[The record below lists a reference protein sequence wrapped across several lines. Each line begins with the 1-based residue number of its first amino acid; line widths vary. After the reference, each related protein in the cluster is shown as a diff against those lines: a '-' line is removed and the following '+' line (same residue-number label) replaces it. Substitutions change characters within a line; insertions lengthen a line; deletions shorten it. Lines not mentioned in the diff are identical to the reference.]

1 MPPLTFKE
9 RIAAGEQFIQFL
21 KDTNRSKL
29 SKRVELKAIYSE
41 EFRYRDGQRRP
52 SFSSMLFSLVQAA
65 KAEVNKDDVF
75 FRKVL
80 KKNRSE
86 LADQYR
92 RPQTVQQEEPIL
104 TPLADGGQ
112 TYTKGQAKK
121 LIQWFKNNRSEFI
134 GGKKGIHIYSAHDLT
149 NGRIRFPLTQ
159 DEPKTIIICIE
170 NKGEEEVT
178 FRQYKVLRRLRVFA
192 FEDER
197 KVSASSPLI
206 LAPGASYEVR
216 VHCLTKYY
224 GYFPITVV
232 FEFSCVSSGR
242 FCIGRF
248 LSAVSNGSLAEE
260 LGPTAPY
267 RPYQATIRR
276 PTTYLDDEGVPPENF
291 LDYELERSVSLG
303 QYMYPVMLKD
313 IVQELI
319 QLGLDRPN
327 PRSPVKEDTR
337 QVVSLL
343 SADLQF
349 SNYKDRFQ
357 LLLQLEEIQMEV
369 DIRRYDQTDMSM
381 IQDPINR
388 KFLILS
394 VPGVAENR
402 PSVLRGDHL
411 FVTHADHR
419 GGQNIIRYKGY
430 VHAVELEQVKLGF
443 SQNLLCRFVDY
454 LKFDVT
460 FTFNRLPLRVQ
471 HRAVELAKQ
480 SHLKDVLFPSVSYG
494 KGVLPPGTKLRL
506 YDRILENNQEQSNA
520 VHQIVT
526 GSSRPAPYLIFGPP
540 GTGKTVTLVEA
551 IKQVLERIPTSHV
564 LACAPSNSA
573 ADLLCERLMK
583 HRDKKDLYRI
593 NASSRDFRLIPEAI
607 KPCCNWDEHKLCHV
621 YPNKEKLETY
631 RVIITTL
638 VTAGRL
644 VSANFPHGHFSH
656 VFIDESGHAVE
667 PECVIAIAGIMDAM
681 DPQTNKDGGQ
691 LVLAGDPKQLGPI
704 LRSPVAIKHG
714 LDMSLLERLMTQN
727 SLYQKTDSGFNPVF
741 VTKLLQNY
749 RSHPAILKIPNDLF
763 YDGELQECADEILS
777 HSYCNWEHLPKQG
790 FPIIFNGVLGEDQ
803 REGNSPSFFNVTEVD
818 AVVSYLKKLLTT
830 QGKKGKSK
838 LSPKEIGIISP
849 YRKQVEKIRKAI
861 TKLDP
866 VLKGM
871 NDIKDLKVG
880 SVEEFQGQERRV
892 IIISTV
898 RSCTDYVKLDADF
911 NLGFLKNPK
920 RFNVAITRA
929 KALLIVVGNP
939 IILDKDPN
947 WSRFLKYCSDNGGY
961 TGFPY
966 QEENMAEDDLAERLS
981 ALNLSAEPPATSSGE
996 SVVQQQEEPEWRNDL

>member
-1 MPPLTFKE
+1 MPSVTFKE
-9 RIAAGEQFIQFL
+9 LIAAGEEFIKFL

-29 SKRVELKAIYSE
+29 SKRGDLKAIYSE
-41 EFRYRDGQRRP
+41 EFKNRDGQRRP
-52 SFSSMLFSLVQAA
+52 NFSSILYSLVQVG
-65 KAEVNKDDVF
+65 KAEVRKDDVF
-75 FRKVL
+75 FGKVM
-80 KKNRSE
+80 KKNRWE
-86 LADQYR
+86 PADQYR
-92 RPQTVQQEEPIL
+92 RPPTSQREEPNL
-104 TPLADGGQ
+104 TPPTEGNQ
-112 TYTKGQAKK
+112 TYTRGQAKK
-121 LIQWFKNNRSEFI
+121 FIQWFKNNRSEFI

-159 DEPKTIIICIE
+159 DELKTIVICIE
-170 NKGEEEVT
+170 NKGDEEVT
-178 FRQYKVLRRLRVFA
+178 FRQYKVLRRLRVFG
-192 FEDER
+192 FEDEK

-206 LAPGASYEVR
+206 LAPGDNYEVR
-216 VHCLTKYY
+216 VHCLAKYY

-232 FEFSCVSSGR
+232 FEFSCTGCGN

-267 RPYQATIRR
+267 KPYQAAIQR
-276 PTTYLDDEGVPPENF
+276 PITYLDDEGVPPENF
-291 LDYELERSVSLG
+291 LDYELERSISLG
-303 QYMYPVMLKD
+303 QYKYSMKLKD

-327 PRSPVKEDTR
+327 PRGPAMEDTK
-337 QVVSLL
+337 QVMSLL

-349 SNYKDRFQ
+349 SNYKGRFQ

-381 IQDPINR
+381 IQDPSNR
-388 KFLILS
+388 KLLILA

-411 FVTHADHR
+411 FVTHANHR

-443 SQNLLCRFVDY
+443 SQNLLCKFVDH

-471 HRAVELAKQ
+471 HRAVELAVQ
-480 SHLKDVLFPSVSYG
+480 NHLKDVLFPSVSYG
-494 KGVLPPGTKLRL
+494 KCILSPGTQLRL
-506 YDRILENNQEQSNA
+506 FDRNLESNKEQFNA

-540 GTGKTVTLVEA
+540 GTGKTVTLVES
-551 IKQVLERIPTSHV
+551 IKQVLEHIPTSHV

-573 ADLLCERLMK
+573 ADLLCERLLK
-583 HRDKKDLYRI
+583 HRDKRELYRI
-593 NASSRDFRLIPEAI
+593 NASSRDFRLIPEVI
-607 KPCCNWDEHKLCHV
+607 KPCCNWDENKLCHV
-621 YPNKEKLETY
+621 YPGKEKLETY

-681 DPQTNKDGGQ
+681 DPLTNKDGGQ

-727 SLYQKTDSGFNPVF
+727 TLYQKTDGGFNSVF

-749 RSHPAILKIPNDLF
+749 RSHPAILKTPNELF
-763 YDGELQECADEILS
+763 YDGELQECADKILS

-818 AVVSYLKKLLTT
+818 AVVSYLKKLLVA

-898 RSCTDYVKLDADF
+898 RSCSDYVKLDADF

-920 RFNVAITRA
+920 RFNVATTRA

-966 QEENMAEDDLAERLS
+966 QEDYMAEDDLAERLS
-981 ALNLSAEPPATSSGE
+981 ALCLNTEPPGTSSGE
-996 SVVQQQEEPEWRNDL
+996 SAVQQQEEPEWRSDL